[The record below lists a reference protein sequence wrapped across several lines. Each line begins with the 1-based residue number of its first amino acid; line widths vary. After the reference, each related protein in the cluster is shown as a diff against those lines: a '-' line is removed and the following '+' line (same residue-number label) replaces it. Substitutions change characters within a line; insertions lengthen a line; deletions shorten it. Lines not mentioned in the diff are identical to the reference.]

1 MTFVQLEFLIFF
13 AIVFPL
19 YWMVGRR
26 EWQNAILVVSSAI
39 FYGWVHP
46 WFLGLLGFSAVLD
59 YFVGRAIEDSPKQ
72 KRTWLTMSLLGNLG
86 MLGFF
91 KYYNFFID
99 NVATALGKLHVVVH
113 LPTLQLAL
121 PVGISFYTFQTRSY
135 TIDVYRGRLQARRNW
150 LDYLTFIL
158 MFPHLV
164 AGPVMKAVD
173 LLPQLEQTRRFD
185 WARLRSG
192 LSLALWGAAKK
203 VMVADTVSLY
213 VDRIFAMET
222 PPTLLVM
229 VATFG
234 FAIQILA
241 DFSGYTDIARGT
253 ARMMGIELMLNF
265 DHPYIATNP
274 SDFWRRWHISFSRWI
289 HEYVYMPM
297 RGADPSAARRTLASY
312 GSLLASGLWH
322 GASWNYVIW
331 GAWHA
336 TLLAGYRLVTPMVPA
351 ALRESRVARA
361 LLGTPL
367 MFGFTL
373 FGWLL
378 FRETS
383 LSRLVDM
390 VTTLPTLSVAA
401 HNVVAAL
408 LLGVFLLMSAPMVA
422 VLLIEKHVAPR
433 LKEPWL
439 LPAQAVGWALCIV
452 AIALFARDTQKDFIY
467 FAF

>member
-19 YWMVGRR
+19 YWVVGRR
-26 EWQNAILVVSSAI
+26 EWQNGLLCVSSAI

-46 WFLGLLGFSAVLD
+46 WFLGLLAFSAVLD
-59 YFVGRAIEDSPKQ
+59 FYVAKLIEDQPKD
-72 KRTWLTMSLLGNLG
+72 KRLWISFSLVGNLG
-86 MLGFF
+86 LLGFF
-91 KYYNFFID
+91 KYFNFFVD
-99 NVATALGKLHVVVH
+99 NVAAALSSLGVMVH
-113 LPTLQLAL
+113 LPTLQIAL
-121 PVGISFYTFQTRSY
+121 PVGISFYTFQTLSY
-135 TIDVYRGRLQARRNW
+135 TIDVYHGRLKARRIW
-150 LDYLTFIL
+150 LDYLSFIL

-164 AGPVMKAVD
+164 AGPVMKAKD
-173 LLPQLEQTRRFD
+173 LLPQLEQVRTFD
-185 WARLRSG
+185 WGRLRSG
-192 LSLALWGAAKK
+192 LTLALWGAAKK
-203 VMVADTVSLY
+203 VMIADTASLY
-213 VDRIFAMET
+213 VDRVFAMDN

-253 ARMMGIELMLNF
+253 ARMMGIDLMLNF
-265 DHPYIATNP
+265 DHPYIAVNP

-289 HEYVYMPM
+289 HEYVYEPM
-297 RGADPSAARRTLASY
+297 RGPNASERRRTLASY

-322 GASWNYVIW
+322 GASWNYVLW

-336 TLLAGYRLVTPMVPA
+336 SLLTAYRLITPRVPA
-351 ALRESRVARA
+351 ALRESPIARN
-361 LLGTPL
+361 LLGMPL
-367 MFGFTL
+367 MFCFTL

-378 FRETS
+378 FRETD
-383 LSRLVDM
+383 LSRLGGYLS
-390 VTTLPTLSVAA
+390 TLPSLGNQA
-401 HNVVAAL
+401 HNAVAAL
-408 LLGVFLLMSAPMVA
+408 LMGVFLLASVPMVL
-422 VLLIEKHVAPR
+422 VLLIERHVAPR

-439 LPAQAVGWALCIV
+439 LPAQAVAWALCIV

>member
-1 MTFVQLEFLIFF
+1 MTFVQLEFLAFF
-13 AIVFPL
+13 AIVFPA
-19 YWMVGRR
+19 YWMGGRR
-26 EWQNAILVVSSAI
+26 EWQNAILCVSSAV

-59 YFVGRAIEDSPKQ
+59 FISGRAMEDRPKQ
-72 KRTWLTMSLLGNLG
+72 KGTWLTISLIGNLG

-91 KYYNFFID
+91 KYYNFFVD
-99 NVATALGKLHVVVH
+99 NFAAALGKLGVLVH
-113 LPTLQLAL
+113 LPTLQIAL
-121 PVGISFYTFQTRSY
+121 PVGISFYTFQTLSY
-135 TIDVYRGRLQARRNW
+135 TIDVYRGRLKARRNW

-173 LLPQLEQTRRFD
+173 LLPQLEQTRTFD
-185 WARLRSG
+185 WGRLRSG
-192 LSLALWGAAKK
+192 LTLALWGAAKK
-203 VMVADTVSLY
+203 VMIADTVSLY
-213 VDRIFAMET
+213 VDRVFAIQT
-222 PPTLLVM
+222 PPTLLVG
-229 VATFG
+229 VATLG

-289 HEYVYMPM
+289 HEYVYEPM
-297 RGADPSAARRTLASY
+297 RGGSPSSARRTFASY

-322 GASWNYVIW
+322 GASWNYVLW
-331 GAWHA
+331 GFWHA
-336 TLLAGYRLVTPMVPA
+336 SLLTGYRLVTPMVPA
-351 ALRESRVARA
+351 ALRESKAART

-378 FRETS
+378 FRETD
-383 LSRLVDM
+383 LSRIGTY
-390 VTTLPTLSVAA
+390 VTTLPTLSNEA
-401 HNVVAAL
+401 NNIVAAL
-408 LLGVFLLMSAPMVA
+408 LLGVFLTMSAPMVA
-422 VLLIEKHVAPR
+422 VLLIEKYLKPR
-433 LKEPWL
+433 LREPWL
-439 LPAQAVGWALCIV
+439 LPAQAVGWALCII
-452 AIALFARDTQKDFIY
+452 AIVLFARDTQKDFIY